1 MKIAYFIATL
11 LILASCT
18 AYDQKISIKET
29 GKRQEIILKNNSNKN
44 VYALNIKVNGHI
56 DGEASIYLLLN
67 EKPYKIK
74 HISGDVDATWG
85 GDWYGNKAIIVY
97 KPQNVTNGNL
107 QIYYGFKTL

>member
-1 MKIAYFIATL
+1 MKIAYLIVTL

-18 AYDQKISIKET
+18 EYDQKASINET
-29 GKRQEIILKNNSNKN
+29 EKQQEIILKNNSNKN
-44 VYALNIKVNGHI
+44 VYALNVKVNGHI

-85 GDWYGNKAIIVY
+85 GDWFSNKAIIIY